1 MQGGIKR
8 KLVRSFAAIIA
19 VIVILASFT
28 FYLVTSNQATFEKSY
43 ASLQMKSQ
51 FLAWEVDHLLWAL
64 DLQNAIL
71 GNHSFQGQLDP
82 EKCNFGLWYHEY
94 ITSLE
99 FQTLPDDMKIL
110 LTKIKEPHNVLHK
123 SATDITNIL
132 QNPDLNPTLKTG
144 LTAPIYERTIESNL
158 KTIRTT
164 LSKLI
169 ELKELEVQELQEQ
182 LTASSTKIIWGLVL
196 GTLLA
201 IILAFLLSFRLTNSM
216 QSALAK
222 LTTIAQNISHGQLN
236 FASEPVQ
243 TNDEFE
249 LLYNVFDTMKVSL
262 LEILQQLRDTA
273 TTVSFQSLELSQ
285 AVEQEAEASA
295 HIAQSTAE
303 AAVNLDEQ
311 QSFAHSLQDNVKNL
325 VSIINSVTAA
335 SVDQTQ
341 YADKGL
347 QLSEL
352 LINEVDTACVAI
364 QKLNSSSEIST
375 DLAIK
380 GEAAANELH
389 QATEQLKADLG
400 SALNNVSNLS
410 ASSQRIGDILEVIN
424 SISEQTNLL
433 ALNAA
438 IEAARAGEH
447 GKGFAVVADEVRA
460 LAERVKQ
467 SSNEIGELIKEIS
480 STIDTTIVAVT
491 DSSVKMEKNATIATS
506 TQNTLSNLKT
516 KALESGEQAKTLLAT
531 AQSLTESSQST
542 SDAMQR
548 IADLATKNSELAQ
561 EMKENSTQAL
571 EGIGSI
577 TSISADN
584 SIHAENV
591 ATVSQERSA
600 TLEEMAAFAEAL
612 SIEAQKLQGIIERFQ
627 VE

>member
-19 VIVILASFT
+19 VIIVLATFT
-28 FYLVTSNQATFEKSY
+28 FYLVTTNQATLEKSY

-51 FLAWEVDHLLWAL
+51 FLAWEVDHLLWAN

-71 GNHSFQGQLDP
+71 GNQSFQGQLDP
-82 EKCNFGLWYHEY
+82 EKCNFGLWYHKY
-94 ITSLE
+94 LASSE
-99 FQTLPDDMKIL
+99 FQTLPDNMKNL
-110 LTKIKEPHNVLHK
+110 LITINKPHNTLHK
-123 SATDITNIL
+123 SAVEIANLL
-132 QNPDLNPTLKTG
+132 QNPNLNPTLKTG
-144 LTAPIYERTIESNL
+144 LTSPLYARTVENNL
-158 KTIRTT
+158 NTIRTT
-164 LSKLI
+164 LSQLI

-182 LTASSTKIIWGLVL
+182 LSASSQKIIWGLVL

-201 IILAFLLSFRLTNSM
+201 LVLAFILSFKLTNSM
-216 QSALAK
+216 QRPLAK
-222 LTTIAQNISHGQLN
+222 LTTIAQKISQGQLN
-236 FASEPVQ
+236 FNSEPVQ

-249 LLYNVFDTMKVSL
+249 LLYNVFNAMKDSL

-273 TTVSFQSLELSQ
+273 TTVSFQALELSQ
-285 AVEQEAEASA
+285 AVEQEANASA

-311 QSFAHSLQDNVKNL
+311 QSFAHSLQNNVKSL
-325 VSIINSVTAA
+325 VCTINSVTKA
-335 SVDQTQ
+335 SVNQTH

-347 QLSEL
+347 KLGGL
-352 LINEVDTACVAI
+352 LINEVNTACVAI
-364 QKLNSSSEIST
+364 QQLNSSSAIST

-380 GEAAANELH
+380 GETAANDLH
-389 QATEQLKADLG
+389 QATELLKINLS

-410 ASSQRIGDILEVIN
+410 ASSRRIGDILEVIN

-460 LAERVKQ
+460 LAERVKL
-467 SSNEIGELIKEIS
+467 SSNEIGELVKEIS

-491 DSSVKMEKNATIATS
+491 DSSIKMEKNAAIATR
-506 TQNTLSNLKT
+506 TQHTLSNLKA
-516 KALESGEQAKTLLAT
+516 KALQSGEQAKTLLTT
-531 AQSLTESSQST
+531 ARSLTESSQST
-542 SDAMQR
+542 SDAMQK
-548 IADLATKNSELAQ
+548 IANLANKNSELAQ
-561 EMKENSTQAL
+561 EMKENSTHAL
-571 EGIGSI
+571 EGIESI
-577 TSISADN
+577 TKISVDN

-600 TLEEMAAFAEAL
+600 TLEEMASFAEAL
-612 SIEAQKLQGIIERFQ
+612 SVEAKKLQGIIERFQ
-627 VE
+627 V